1 MTIRRRKAPVRIL
14 ILSLALLC
22 QLTSVSFAASTP
34 SRLSA
39 TPAIRVTVDTVRD
52 VFVQDT
58 FAYPEVFRYL
68 PESDPND
75 VMNVLYENQYHNLML
90 VFAAEGLH
98 FDWIRTPE
106 GKLILEV
113 TPTYY
118 DTAGQRKEVRNYV
131 NLTADALFRSD
142 MSDLDRLQAVNR
154 HLVEQ
159 FEYDQSNTVYSVY
172 PFITNGSGVCQS
184 YAQLGLMLL
193 LAGGMNAYPVTGK
206 ADGVAHSWIAAEVDG
221 IWYEFDPTFNDS
233 LGYQDASTRVA
244 YLMRS
249 REDML
254 KEGRVY
260 DPFLPDTYIW
270 EDGLRQTLVS
280 TDTTA
285 AEPSIIP
292 DNGASTAFSDIQPG
306 QWFYDSAV
314 QINQTGLMIGSGGR
328 FLPDGT
334 VTLAQV
340 VTVAAR
346 LHASRNNQQDVL
358 EDLLAAANNSR
369 NPWYVGY
376 VDYVESMGLFQGSEF
391 GPTWPERKAT
401 RQEMAY
407 ILQKTVGSLTPLRSV
422 SIPDIGLVKPPY
434 VLPVRMMAN
443 SGIITG
449 TDTRGTFSPDGIAT
463 RAQLAVMLVRLL
475 NAS

>member
-1 MTIRRRKAPVRIL
+1 M
-14 ILSLALLC
+14 
-22 QLTSVSFAASTP
+22 
-34 SRLSA
+34 
-39 TPAIRVTVDTVRD
+39 
-52 VFVQDT
+52 
-58 FAYPEVFRYL
+58 
-68 PESDPND
+68 
-75 VMNVLYENQYHNLML
+75 
-90 VFAAEGLH
+90 
-98 FDWIRTPE
+98 
-106 GKLILEV
+106 
-113 TPTYY
+113 
-118 DTAGQRKEVRNYV
+118 
-131 NLTADALFRSD
+131 LFRS
-142 MSDLDRLQAVNR
+142 
-154 HLVEQ
+154 
-159 FEYDQSNTVYSVY
+159 
-172 PFITNGSGVCQS
+172 
-184 YAQLGLMLL
+184 
-193 LAGGMNAYPVTGK
+193 
-206 ADGVAHSWIAAEVDG
+206 HSWIAAEVDG

-314 QINQTGLMIGSGGR
+314 QINQTGLMIGSGGS
-328 FLPDGT
+328 FQPDGT

-346 LHASRNNQQDVL
+346 LHASRNNQQEVL
-358 EDLLAAANNSR
+358 DDLLAAANNSR

-376 VDYVESMGLFQGSEF
+376 VDYVESMGLLQGSEF
-391 GPTWPERKAT
+391 GATWPERKAT